1 MENLKL
7 VTRIAEKDNPSYI
20 MGHDDGTI
28 SSHNKLCE
36 STGIESPVH
45 LYAIK
50 EIAEFKDYM
59 PTGNISLNYSKDIIY
74 EYETKYGMKYEF
86 DKNKFKTDGNY
97 SVYDIIRTT
106 DPKFPEKSYGIDVC
120 ELWED
125 MKKYNEENHL
135 EDVPINKDCRSYLKR
150 CFVEQYEETCNNILM
165 AFCEKHGYDYKDA
178 KDMWVANEIGTI
190 CCIGDM
196 YVNMYDMYYDLKN
209 NIPAD
214 IFEQWYWDH
223 QENCNYKTYSLY
235 I

>member
-7 VTRIAEKDNPSYI
+7 VTRVAEKDAPSFI

-28 SSHNKLCE
+28 TLHKELCK

-50 EIAEFKDYM
+50 KIAEFEEYM
-59 PTGNISLNYSKDIIY
+59 PTGNISLNYSKDVIY
-74 EYETKYGMKYEF
+74 EYENYGMKYVF
-86 DKNKFKTDGNY
+86 DKNNIDTGGNY
-97 SVYDIIRTT
+97 TVYDIIKTT
-106 DPKFPEKSYGIDVC
+106 DTRFPGKSYLESDLLKDI
-120 ELWED
+120 E
-125 MKKYNEENHL
+125 KYNEENKMEL
-135 EDVPINKDCRSYLKR
+135 IPINKDCRSYLKR